1 MAGISTYKTYLMHST
16 NGTLYTKFIDISAF
30 PDLGSEPDTID
41 VTTLSDNMR
50 KYILGIQD
58 TGSLAF
64 ESFYTPERYQ
74 KCREIVGEQ
83 HHFAIWL
90 GADGE
95 GDSATPTGED
105 GRFTF
110 MGELGA
116 WLTGG
121 GVNEPVGMSLTIAP
135 STEIVFSLPTP

>member
-1 MAGISTYKTYLMHST
+1 MAISTYKTYLMHSDD
-16 NGTLYTKFIDISAF
+16 GDVYEKFIDISAF
-30 PDLGSEPDTID
+30 PDLGSEPDTIQ
-41 VTTLSDNMR
+41 VTTLSDNMH

-64 ESFYTPERYQ
+64 ESFYTIERYQ
-74 KCREIVGEQ
+74 KCLDVRKKQG
-83 HHFAIWL
+83 HYAIWL

-95 GDSATPTGED
+95 GDSAIPTGEE

-110 MGELGA
+110 DGELDV

-121 GVNEPVGMSLTIAP
+121 GVNEPVGMNLSIAP